1 MMMFQLV
8 KMKNQINISVGELID
23 KITILQIKKEKI
35 KDLEKLKIVSHEL
48 ELLENSLNSFEKSKK
63 NELENFMIEL
73 KKINQKLWII
83 EDDIRLLEKN
93 KKFDDN
99 FIELARSVYIT
110 NDKRFEIKNKIN
122 RLFSSNIEE
131 VKSYEEY

>member
-1 MMMFQLV
+1 MEI
-8 KMKNQINISVGELID
+8 QINISVGELID

-35 KDLEKLKIVSHEL
+35 ANLQKVKKVSYEL
-48 ELLENSLNSFEKSKK
+48 ELLEHSLNSFETSKTDELK
-63 NELENFMIEL
+63 NLMTEL
-73 KKINQKLWII
+73 KKINQKLWKI

-99 FIELARSVYIT
+99 FIMLARSVYIT
-110 NDKRFEIKNKIN
+110 NDERFEVKNKIN
-122 RLFSSNIEE
+122 KLFSSEIEE

>member
-1 MMMFQLV
+1 MEI
-8 KMKNQINISVGELID
+8 QINISVGELID

-48 ELLENSLNSFEKSKK
+48 ELLENSLNSFENSKK
-63 NELENFMIEL
+63 NKLENLMIEL

>member
-1 MMMFQLV
+1 MEI
-8 KMKNQINISVGELID
+8 QINISLGELID

>member
-1 MMMFQLV
+1 MEI
-8 KMKNQINISVGELID
+8 QINISVGELID

-110 NDKRFEIKNKIN
+110 NDERFEIKNKIN
-122 RLFSSNIEE
+122 RLFSSDIEE

>member
-1 MMMFQLV
+1 MEI
-8 KMKNQINISVGELID
+8 QINISVGELVD

-35 KDLEKLKIVSHEL
+35 TNLEKVKKASYEL
-48 ELLENSLNSFEKSKK
+48 ELLEKSLNSFKTSKTK
-63 NELENFMIEL
+63 ELKVLMNEL
-73 KKINQKLWII
+73 KIINKKLWGI

-93 KKFDDN
+93 KKFESG

-110 NDKRFEIKNKIN
+110 NDKRFEVKNKIN
-122 RLFSSNIEE
+122 KLFSSDIEE

>member
-1 MMMFQLV
+1 MEI
-8 KMKNQINISVGELID
+8 QIYISVGELID

-35 KDLEKLKIVSHEL
+35 ANLKKVKKVSYEL
-48 ELLENSLNSFEKSKK
+48 ELLENSLNSFETSKTAELK
-63 NELENFMIEL
+63 NLMNEL
-73 KKINQKLWII
+73 KKINQKLWKI

-99 FIELARSVYIT
+99 FINLARSVYIT
-110 NDKRFEIKNKIN
+110 NDERFEVKNKIN
-122 RLFSSNIEE
+122 KLFSSEIEE

>member
-1 MMMFQLV
+1 MEI
-8 KMKNQINISVGELID
+8 QINISVGELID

-35 KDLEKLKIVSHEL
+35 ADLEKVKKVSYELK
-48 ELLENSLNSFEKSKK
+48 LLENSLNSFKTSNTEELRDLM
-63 NELENFMIEL
+63 NELKM
-73 KKINQKLWII
+73 INQKLWAI

-93 KKFDDN
+93 KIFKSE

-110 NDKRFEIKNKIN
+110 NDERFDIKNKIN
-122 RLFSSNIEE
+122 KLFSSDVEE

>member
-1 MMMFQLV
+1 
-8 KMKNQINISVGELID
+8 
-23 KITILQIKKEKI
+23 
-35 KDLEKLKIVSHEL
+35 
-48 ELLENSLNSFEKSKK
+48 
-63 NELENFMIEL
+63 MIEL

-110 NDKRFEIKNKIN
+110 NDERFEIKIKLTDCFLPI
-122 RLFSSNIEE
+122 
-131 VKSYEEY
+131 

>member
-1 MMMFQLV
+1 MEI
-8 KMKNQINISVGELID
+8 QINISVGELID

-35 KDLEKLKIVSHEL
+35 KDSEKVKIVSHEL

-63 NELENFMIEL
+63 NELENLTTEL

-93 KKFDDN
+93 KKFDDD

>member
-1 MMMFQLV
+1 MEI
-8 KMKNQINISVGELID
+8 QINISVGELID

-63 NELENFMIEL
+63 NELKNFMIEL
-73 KKINQKLWII
+73 KKINQKLWTI

>member
-1 MMMFQLV
+1 MEI
-8 KMKNQINISVGELID
+8 QINISVGELID

-35 KDLEKLKIVSHEL
+35 ANLKKVEKVSYEL
-48 ELLENSLNSFEKSKK
+48 ELLENSLNSFETSKTAELK
-63 NELENFMIEL
+63 NLMNEL
-73 KKINQKLWII
+73 KKINQKLWKI

-99 FIELARSVYIT
+99 FIKLARSVYIT
-110 NDKRFEIKNKIN
+110 NDERFEVKNKIN
-122 RLFSSNIEE
+122 KLFSSEIEE

>member
-1 MMMFQLV
+1 MEI
-8 KMKNQINISVGELID
+8 QINISVGELID

-35 KDLEKLKIVSHEL
+35 ANIQKVKKVSYEL
-48 ELLENSLNSFEKSKK
+48 ELLEHSLNSFETSKTAELK
-63 NELENFMIEL
+63 NLMNEL
-73 KKINQKLWII
+73 KKINQKLWKI

-99 FIELARSVYIT
+99 FIKLARSVYIT
-110 NDKRFEIKNKIN
+110 NDERFEVKNKIN
-122 RLFSSNIEE
+122 KLYSSEIEE

>member
-1 MMMFQLV
+1 MEV
-8 KMKNQINISVGELID
+8 QINISVGELID
-23 KITILQIKKEKI
+23 KITILRIKKEKI

-73 KKINQKLWII
+73 KKINQKLWTI

>member
-1 MMMFQLV
+1 MEI
-8 KMKNQINISVGELID
+8 QINISVGELID

-35 KDLEKLKIVSHEL
+35 ANLKKVKKVSYEL
-48 ELLENSLNSFEKSKK
+48 ELLENSLNSFETSKTAELK
-63 NELENFMIEL
+63 NLMIEL
-73 KKINQKLWII
+73 KKINQKLWKI

-99 FIELARSVYIT
+99 FIKLARSVYIT
-110 NDKRFEIKNKIN
+110 NDERFEVKNKIN
-122 RLFSSNIEE
+122 KLFSSEIEE

>member
-1 MMMFQLV
+1 MEI
-8 KMKNQINISVGELID
+8 QINISVGELID

-35 KDLEKLKIVSHEL
+35 KDLEKVKIVYHEL
-48 ELLENSLNSFEKSKK
+48 ELLESSLNSFEKSKK
-63 NELENFMIEL
+63 NELENLMTEL

>member
-1 MMMFQLV
+1 MEI
-8 KMKNQINISVGELID
+8 QIYISVGELID

-35 KDLEKLKIVSHEL
+35 ANLKKVKKVSYEL
-48 ELLENSLNSFEKSKK
+48 ELLENSLNSFETSKTAELK
-63 NELENFMIEL
+63 NLMNEL
-73 KKINQKLWII
+73 KKINQKLWKI

-99 FIELARSVYIT
+99 FIKLARSVYIT
-110 NDKRFEIKNKIN
+110 NDERFEVKNKIN
-122 RLFSSNIEE
+122 KLFSSEIEE

>member
-1 MMMFQLV
+1 MEI
-8 KMKNQINISVGELID
+8 QINISVGELID

-63 NELENFMIEL
+63 NELENLMTEL